1 MNGKTA
7 LQVAID
13 WNKHA
18 LVNGWES
25 MKSEAKAAREER
37 ARKVMIIT
45 LLVVIEPH

>member
-1 MNGKTA
+1 MGRTA
-7 LQVAID
+7 LQVAIAK
-13 WNKHA
+13 NRHA
-18 LVNGWES
+18 VVNAWES